1 LIAPRLT
8 FGASRE
14 EQEMQRDIAQL
25 QDQVRALQSSFDQK
39 LATIQTLVQ
48 QSLDAA
54 NSANT
59 NVSVLGAGVGQ
70 TLSRELGDRLKPVA
84 GLAAKVD
91 NVASDSAEVRSAVAD
106 LTSQLNKTQQQLT
119 DISNAIKVIQ
129 SPPAAPPPAANDP
142 GAAAAPAG
150 PGGVPPI
157 PAQVLWAN
165 ATGDYSGGKLDQAVT
180 DFNDFLHFYPND
192 PNASAAQLQIGAI
205 HSLQAKYDLA
215 IADFDAAL
223 VRYPDNKRAPD
234 AWFMKGQA
242 LKNAGRRGEAAE
254 TFRTLIRKYPSSDQA
269 AEAKDQLRALG
280 LN

>member
-1 LIAPRLT
+1 
-8 FGASRE
+8 
-14 EQEMQRDIAQL
+14 M
-25 QDQVRALQSSFDQK
+25 
-39 LATIQTLVQ
+39 
-48 QSLDAA
+48 A
-54 NSANT
+54 NKKNHIM
-59 NVSVLGAGVGQ
+59 
-70 TLSRELGDRLKPVA
+70 
-84 GLAAKVD
+84 
-91 NVASDSAEVRSAVAD
+91 SDGRPLEIAD
-106 LTSQLNKTQQQLT
+106 LEQIVGGATATHQQYDTAKQDILNTINNT